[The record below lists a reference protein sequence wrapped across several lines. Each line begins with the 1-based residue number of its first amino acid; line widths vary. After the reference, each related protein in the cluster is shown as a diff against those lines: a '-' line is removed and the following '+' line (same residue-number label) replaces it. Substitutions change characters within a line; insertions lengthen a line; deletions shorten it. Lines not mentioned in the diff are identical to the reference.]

1 MNQTVILPSPPGIR
15 QQPLLRDKSS
25 ANRVKEKRR
34 FAEVAGG
41 TAAEC
46 AAICCCFPCSIMNF
60 LILTVYKVPVGLCKK
75 MWRKRGKRRH
85 LAKKNKAAA
94 ATATAG
100 AGIEWPHN
108 GREMEDREDSLPSSF
123 LSSEDM
129 ELEKEM
135 WERFYGAGFWRT
147 PSQRET

>member
-1 MNQTVILPSPPGIR
+1 MNQSVLLRSPPGTR
-15 QQPLLRDKSS
+15 QQPLLKDQS

-46 AAICCCFPCSIMNF
+46 AAICCCFPCSMMNL

-75 MWRKRGKRRH
+75 VWRKRGKRRH
-85 LAKKNKAAA
+85 IAKKNKAA
-94 ATATAG
+94 TAAG
-100 AGIEWPHN
+100 AGIEWPNHD
-108 GREMEDREDSLPSSF
+108 GEKEDHRGESLPSSY

-135 WERFYGAGFWRT
+135 WEGFYGTGFWRT
-147 PSQRET
+147 ASQRET

>member
-1 MNQTVILPSPPGIR
+1 MNQGVLLRSPPGTR
-15 QQPLLRDKSS
+15 QQPLLRDKSG
-25 ANRVKEKRR
+25 NIVKEKRR

-46 AAICCCFPCSIMNF
+46 AAICCCFPCSMMNL

-75 MWRKRGKRRH
+75 VWNKRGKRREI
-85 LAKKNKAAA
+85 AKKN
-94 ATATAG
+94 AG
-100 AGIEWPHN
+100 AVVGGKEWGN
-108 GREMEDREDSLPSSF
+108 DDREKEDWGESLPSSY

-135 WERFYGAGFWRT
+135 WERFYGNGFLRT

>member
-1 MNQTVILPSPPGIR
+1 MNQNVLLRSPPETR
-15 QQPLLRDKSS
+15 QQPLLTDKSP
-25 ANRVKEKRR
+25 NRLKEKPR

-46 AAICCCFPCSIMNF
+46 AAICCCFPCSMMNL

-75 MWRKRGKRRH
+75 AWNKRGKRRH
-85 LAKKNKAAA
+85 ITKRNKAAA
-94 ATATAG
+94 AAGGATVG
-100 AGIEWPHN
+100 KEGPKHDGEK
-108 GREMEDREDSLPSSF
+108 EDWGESLPSSY
-123 LSSEDM
+123 LSSEDV

-135 WERFYGAGFWRT
+135 WDQFYGTGFWRT

>member
-1 MNQTVILPSPPGIR
+1 MNQSVILRSPPGTR
-15 QQPLLRDKSS
+15 QQPLLRDKSG
-25 ANRVKEKRR
+25 NRVKEKRR

-46 AAICCCFPCSIMNF
+46 AAICCCFPCSMMNL

-75 MWRKRGKRRH
+75 VWNKRGKRRH
-85 LAKKNKAAA
+85 IAKKNAAA
-94 ATATAG
+94 AGTAG
-100 AGIEWPHN
+100 ASESKEWRN
-108 GREMEDREDSLPSSF
+108 DNREKEDRGESLPSSY

-135 WERFYGAGFWRT
+135 WERFYGTGFWRT